1 MGKSTVN
8 WDSQETWQRVVAA
21 ILATGIKIDYKQ
33 VALHFGTTYDTIEN
47 RFRKIKKE
55 AAVLKAEAENGER
68 GEIAAARK
76 SAASTPKKTP
86 RNTPKTDVL
95 STVANGRVAKTP
107 TPKGRQNG
115 IKLEAIEASFADA
128 PSDFDDGLGGF
139 DHLVGNFDDDLNNDY
154 LT

>member
-21 ILATGIKIDYKQ
+21 IIATGVKIDYKQ

-55 AAVLKAEAENGER
+55 AAVLKAEVESGER
-68 GEIAAARK
+68 GEITPARK
-76 SAASTPKKTP
+76 SAASSPKKTP
-86 RNTPKTDVL
+86 RNTPRKDALANVT
-95 STVANGRVAKTP
+95 NGRIAKTP
-107 TPKGRQNG
+107 TPSGRKNG
-115 IKLEAIEASFADA
+115 IKLEAIEASFTDA

-139 DHLVGNFDDDLNNDY
+139 GHLVGNFDEDINSDY